1 MQIDFIRELSF
12 NECANAFPCYANMQ
26 WKYGYVGEHIPRK

>member
-1 MQIDFIRELSF
+1 MQIDFKRELSF
-12 NECANAFPCYANMQ
+12 NEYAYAFTCYAYRQ